1 MCSTFSF
8 MYHGNLLQHDSK
20 IENGLEIIKTCYIAS
35 ACKFCKPLILLNNS
49 DNWESTLIPFQ
60 INEK

>member
-35 ACKFCKPLILLNNS
+35 AYKFCKSLILLII
-49 DNWESTLIPFQ
+49 LIIGNLRLYPS
-60 INEK
+60 K

>member
-20 IENGLEIIKTCYIAS
+20 IGNGLEIIKTCYIAS
-35 ACKFCKPLILLNNS
+35 AYKFCKSLILLNNS
-49 DNWESTLIPFQ
+49 DDWESTLISFQ

>member
-8 MYHGNLLQHDSK
+8 MYHGNLLQHDLK

-35 ACKFCKPLILLNNS
+35 AYKFCKPLILLII
-49 DNWESTLIPFQ
+49 LIIGNQRLYPS
-60 INEK
+60 K